1 MGGETADP
9 RLSLATAAVGQR
21 GRTELPDGRLAAV
34 AAATALLF
42 LGSAAG
48 AAQQE
53 RFAFDVPPEL
63 LSQAL
68 RDVAVRTGRNLIA
81 PQPLVEA
88 RRAPALSGTY
98 TAEEAVERLLEGSGL
113 RYRLS
118 AGALVIERV
127 PFVDQAGAQEPEPAI
142 TVTGTRIRGSAP
154 VGSNVIRIDR
164 SDMDRMGYVTTQDIL
179 QTLPQNFGGA
189 PNEGTVAISLDPNSG
204 RNTAAGSSLNLR
216 GLGNASTLVLLNGDR
231 PPLGGFAGVFSDI
244 SMIPASAI
252 ERIEILPDGSS
263 AIYGSDAVAGVV
275 NIIPRLRF
283 DGAETT
289 LRAGTAD
296 GDAQDVLASQIV
308 GRGWRGGHAVLAY
321 EFYRRSALPASARDY
336 VTDDLSPFGGPDLR
350 GPFAAPGNI
359 VAGGQTFAIP
369 PGQDGRHLGP
379 ADLLPG
385 MVNLADGWRDVD
397 VLRMQRRH
405 SLFGAVTQDVA
416 PWLRLYA
423 QGLYS
428 SRAYD
433 GRTRTTSNAPVT
445 VPVTNAFYVDPIG
458 THQPIQVEYDFGA
471 DLGRERHRGRVSAY
485 GATLGAQA
493 DLGRW
498 SVDLRGNYGRQ
509 KERGTILNRVNSAR
523 LARALAD
530 SDPAT
535 AYDVFGDGGSTNPA
549 TVDEVRGSTAS
560 ANQGQV
566 WSATLRADG
575 PLVRLAAGDVRIAIG
590 AEYRSERYRDEPTVS
605 DTSSLEPQLLPPIP
619 LPGPRRITAAYA
631 EALVPI
637 FGGEFTAPGLRRLQL
652 SAALRTEEYSDF
664 GRTTNPKLGIDWEPA
679 AGVRL
684 RGTYGTS
691 FRAPSF
697 DNLRQD
703 PGTTLLFAFTIPD
716 PASPSG
722 QSNVLVRRGNDP
734 DLRPEKATT
743 WTLGADLQPP
753 AVPGLK
759 ASLTYFNIDYRDRIT
774 SPAANLFNFLVNR
787 STYQPIITDNP
798 SAEQINA
805 FYASPFFV
813 NPFGIDPGT
822 ITAAIDARL
831 QNLSVVRESGLDADL
846 DYRFDTLGGQAELGA
861 SGTYIFR
868 IDQALTP
875 TAPVNDVV
883 DILGNPVDLRVRG
896 RALWSGDRWSASLFV
911 NYLDSYT
918 NLTNVT
924 PQRVD
929 SWTTVDAQIAYRM
942 PEQSGPLSGLRI
954 ALSAT
959 NLFDADPPYVAYN
972 LGLIVTGYDPD
983 NASPLGRV
991 VSLQVAKR
999 W

>member
-1 MGGETADP
+1 VSA
-9 RLSLATAAVGQR
+9 S
-21 GRTELPDGRLAAV
+21 
-34 AAATALLF
+34 AAAGQAP
-42 LGSAAG
+42 A
-48 AAQQE
+48 
-53 RFAFDVPPEL
+53 RFEFDQPPEPL
-63 LSQAL
+63 PQAL
-68 RDVAVRTGRNLIA
+68 RDVALRTGRNVIA
-81 PQPLVEA
+81 PDDLVQS
-88 RRAPALSGTY
+88 RQAPALAGAF
-98 TAEEAVERLLEGSGL
+98 TAEQAVDRLLAGSGL
-113 RYRLS
+113 RCRLS
-118 AGALVIERV
+118 NGTLVIEAAPFAEQASARV
-127 PFVDQAGAQEPEPAI
+127 PESAI

-154 VGSNVIRIDR
+154 VGSKVIRIDR

-179 QTLPQNFGGA
+179 ETLPQNFGGA

-204 RNTAAGSSLNLR
+204 KNSGAGSSLNLR
-216 GLGNASTLVLLNGDR
+216 GLGNGSTLVLLNGDR

-252 ERIEILPDGSS
+252 ERIEVLPDGSS

-283 DGAETT
+283 EGVETS

-296 GDAQDVLASQIV
+296 GDATDVLASQIV
-308 GRGWRGGHAVLAY
+308 GRAWRGGRAVLAY
-321 EFYRRSALPASARDY
+321 EFYRRSALPASERAY
-336 VTDDLSPFGGPDLR
+336 VTDDLTRFGGPDLR
-350 GPFAAPGNI
+350 GPYAAPGNI
-359 VAGGQTFAIP
+359 LAGGQIYPIP
-369 PGQDGRHLGP
+369 AGQDGRNLTAAELSPGP
-379 ADLLPG
+379 ANRG
-385 MVNLADGWRDVD
+385 DGWNKVD

-405 SLFGAVTQDVA
+405 SLFAALSQDVG

-433 GRTRTTSNAPVT
+433 GRTRTTANAAVT

-458 THQPIQVEYDFGA
+458 THQPVQVQYDLGA
-471 DLGRERHRGRVSAY
+471 DLGRERHSGRVSAY

-493 DLGRW
+493 SLGSW

-509 KERGTILNRVNSAR
+509 KERGSILNRVNSAR
-523 LARALAD
+523 LALALAD

-535 AYDVFGDGGSTNPA
+535 AYNVFGSGGSTNPA
-549 TVDEVRGSTAS
+549 TIDEVRGSTES
-560 ANQGQV
+560 ANEGRV
-566 WSATLRADG
+566 WAATLRADG
-575 PLVRLAAGDVRIAIG
+575 PLAHLPAGDLRIAIG
-590 AEYRSERYRDEPTVS
+590 AEYRNERYRDEAAFS
-605 DTSSLEPQLLPPIP
+605 DTSTLEPRTLPPIA

-631 EALVPI
+631 EALVPV
-637 FGGEFTAPGLRRLQL
+637 FGGGLTAPGLRRLQL
-652 SAALRTEEYSDF
+652 SAALRTEKYSDF
-664 GRTTNPKLGIDWEPA
+664 GRTTNPKLGVEWEPA

-691 FRAPSF
+691 FRAPGF

-703 PGTTLLFAFTIPD
+703 PESTLLFAFTIPD
-716 PASPSG
+716 PQSPTG

-743 WTLGADLQPP
+743 WTAGADLEPL
-753 AVPGLK
+753 ALPGLK
-759 ASLTYFNIDYRDRIT
+759 ASVTYFAIDYRDRIT

-787 STYQPIITDNP
+787 STYQPIITDHP
-798 SAEQINA
+798 SAELIRA

-813 NPFGIDPGT
+813 NPFGIDPAT
-822 ITAAIDARL
+822 ISAAIDARL

-846 DYRFDTLGGQAELGA
+846 RFGFEALGGQAELGA

-868 IDQALTP
+868 IDQGLTP
-875 TAPVNDVV
+875 TAPVTDVV
-883 DILGNPVDLRVRG
+883 DVLGNPVDLRVRG
-896 RALWSGDRWSASLFV
+896 RALWSDDRWSASLFV

-918 NLTNVT
+918 NLTNAT

-929 SWTTVDAQIAYRM
+929 SWTTVDAQLAYRL
-942 PEQSGPLSGLRI
+942 PEGEGPLSGLRI
-954 ALSAT
+954 ALGAT
-959 NLFDADPPYVAYN
+959 NLFDSDPPYAAYN
-972 LGLIVTGYDPD
+972 LGLVVTGYDPD